1 MCTGIFSVTEDKK
14 YIFGR
19 TLEFGIPLTWKQFCS
34 LNIKGTVGK
43 FKGINKWYMTDG
55 VNTNGLFVGTFYFP
69 HNNSEFSK
77 EKIQNKINIETGN
90 VNAFLLNKCKSV
102 NDVIKIAP
110 KLNILETILH
120 NISCSF
126 HWLICDKT
134 GKCIVMEIFKK
145 EVVIYDNPYNI
156 LTNSPSFDKQV
167 ANLKKYHFLSKY
179 NKPNSTSQGSG
190 ALGMPGDSTS
200 PSRFVRSHF
209 YRKNMPL
216 PKNSEIGIESIL
228 RILHN
233 FDIPL
238 GSVEDKKTKE
248 LEITEYTVAY
258 CLNDYCVRYAPYGYI
273 EKNKTWIQTNKPVKL
288 LNDDISNVI
297 LGCILIFSC
306 IFYKSSK

>member
-1 MCTGIFSVTEDKK
+1 
-14 YIFGR
+14 
-19 TLEFGIPLTWKQFCS
+19 
-34 LNIKGTVGK
+34 
-43 FKGINKWYMTDG
+43 
-55 VNTNGLFVGTFYFP
+55 
-69 HNNSEFSK
+69 
-77 EKIQNKINIETGN
+77 
-90 VNAFLLNKCKSV
+90 
-102 NDVIKIAP
+102 
-110 KLNILETILH
+110 
-120 NISCSF
+120 
-126 HWLICDKT
+126 
-134 GKCIVMEIFKK
+134 
-145 EVVIYDNPYNI
+145 
-156 LTNSPSFDKQV
+156 
-167 ANLKKYHFLSKY
+167 
-179 NKPNSTSQGSG
+179 
-190 ALGMPGDSTS
+190 
-200 PSRFVRSHF
+200 
-209 YRKNMPL
+209 MPL